1 MLKSPFLK
9 VDEVAM
15 ILRVPDDG
23 AMNDETGTVKP
34 NWAIGTLLGRRRR
47 RSRRRRRRR
56 TYIRRLS
63 TH

>member
-1 MLKSPFLK
+1 MLKSPLLK

-47 RSRRRRRRR
+47 RRRR

>member
-23 AMNDETGTVKP
+23 AMNDEPGTGDP
-34 NWAIGTLLGRRRR
+34 GWSIGTLLGR
-47 RSRRRRRRR
+47 
-56 TYIRRLS
+56 TYISRLS

>member
-9 VDEVAM
+9 VNEVAM
-15 ILRVPDDG
+15 ILRVLDDG

-47 RSRRRRRRR
+47 RRRR

>member
-1 MLKSPFLK
+1 MLKSPFLR

-15 ILRVPDDG
+15 ILRVLDDG
-23 AMNDETGTVKP
+23 AMNDGTGTLKA
-34 NWAIGTLLGRRRR
+34 NWAIPILLGRGRRR
-47 RSRRRRRRR
+47 RRRRRRR

>member
-47 RSRRRRRRR
+47 SRRRR

>member
-1 MLKSPFLK
+1 MLKSPLLK

-47 RSRRRRRRR
+47 RRR

>member
-47 RSRRRRRRR
+47 RRRR

>member
-1 MLKSPFLK
+1 MLKSPLLK

-15 ILRVPDDG
+15 ILLVPDDG

-34 NWAIGTLLGRRRR
+34 NWAIETLLGRRM
-47 RSRRRRRRR
+47 RRRRR

>member
-47 RSRRRRRRR
+47 KRRRRR

>member
-1 MLKSPFLK
+1 MLKSPLLK

-34 NWAIGTLLGRRRR
+34 NWAIETL
-47 RSRRRRRRR
+47 
-56 TYIRRLS
+56 
-63 TH
+63 

>member
-47 RSRRRRRRR
+47 KRRRRRRR

>member
-1 MLKSPFLK
+1 MLKSPLLK

-15 ILRVPDDG
+15 ILRVLDDG
-23 AMNDETGTVKP
+23 AMNDETSTVKP
-34 NWAIGTLLGRRRR
+34 NWAIPILLGRGRR
-47 RSRRRRRRR
+47 RRRRRRR